1 MLKQY
6 YYDGVECFGYEDLE
20 FSDEYAEATE
30 EEKSK
35 YLADYTREKFLTG
48 ILAESAV
55 LLNLSIQATPGTE
68 VYITKPITE
77 EFSIIGPNG
86 VLELDIPNIKQVTFG
101 ANSPALLKVPVRGSF
116 IRVLAEYGEG
126 G

>member
-6 YYDGVECFGYEDLE
+6 YYDNKKYFGYEDQELPE
-20 FSDEYAEATE
+20 EYAGATD
-30 EEKSK
+30 EEKTK
-35 YLADYTREKFLTG
+35 YLFNYTREKFLTG
-48 ILAESAV
+48 VLNESAV

-77 EFSIIGPNG
+77 EFSVIGPNG
-86 VLELDIPNIKQVTFG
+86 VLELNISNIKQVTFG
-101 ANSPALLKVPVRGSF
+101 VNSPALLEVPVQGAF

>member
-6 YYDGVECFGYEDLE
+6 YYDSVECFGYEDCE
-20 FSDEYAEATE
+20 FPDEYAEATE
-30 EEKSK
+30 EEKAK
-35 YLADYTREKFLTG
+35 YLSEYTREKFLTG
-48 ILAESAV
+48 ILEESAV

-77 EFSIIGPNG
+77 EFVVVGPSG

-101 ANSPALLKVPVRGSF
+101 TNSPALLKVPTRGSF